1 MKKYPLY
8 KYALLL
14 ASLLLAGSLAAC
26 SPKQDRA
33 VGTNNIITTYPS
45 DIMSPTSVTVNP
57 GGKPTVIPSDQAL
70 TLTPKPKPTG
80 VPAKPTVPILKPV
93 GSPDKPDVPVQKPTG
108 TPAKSEA
115 TPTPVSSA
123 NVKDEAIN
131 VRGVILSLGESMD
144 SLVKKLGI
152 PNRIVDTEYDFDYY
166 VYNNDYKELLFVAIG
181 GNKIVGYYTD
191 STDFT
196 FRGISSGSSLSIVN
210 TALKQSFSLAAV
222 LTLNTDQYTLK
233 VLIDKLDTQKVT
245 GIYVLAPTVKPDDYT
260 DSVMKNIELLVFDLT
275 NSIRARN
282 GLSVL
287 SWSSSAAMSAREHS
301 VDMAV
306 NNYFTHTD
314 LTGRSPGDRMNAEG
328 ISYSTYGENIIAGY
342 GTAILSCHG
351 WFNSTGHRSN
361 MLNKK
366 FRYLGVGFTYQPDSS
381 YETYITQNFYRQ

>member
-14 ASLLLAGSLAAC
+14 ASLLMAGSLAAC
-26 SPKQDRA
+26 SPKSDRA
-33 VGTNNIITTYPS
+33 VGNNNIITTYPS
-45 DIMSPTSVTVNP
+45 DIMDPTSVTVNP

-70 TLTPKPKPTG
+70 TLTPKPTG
-80 VPAKPTVPILKPV
+80 ITVKPTVPILKPV
-93 GSPDKPDVPVQKPTG
+93 GDPDKPDVPVQKPTG

-115 TPTPVSSA
+115 TPIPVSSS
-123 NVKDEAIN
+123 NVKVEAIN
-131 VRGVILSLGESMD
+131 VLGVTLSLGESMD

-166 VYNNDYKELLFVAIG
+166 VYNNDYKELLFVAIA

-196 FRGISSGSSLSIVN
+196 FHGISSGSSLSVVN
-210 TALKQSFSLAAV
+210 TALKQSFSLAEI
-222 LTLNTDQYTLK
+222 LTLTTDQYTLK

-245 GIYVLAPTVKPDDYT
+245 GVYVLAPTVKQDDYT
-260 DSVMKNIELLVFDLT
+260 DAVMKNIELLVFDLT

-287 SWSSSAAMSAREHS
+287 SWSSSAAMSARGHS

-306 NNYFTHTD
+306 NNYFNHTD

-366 FRYLGVGFTYQPDSS
+366 FRYLGVGFSYQPDSS
-381 YETYITQNFYRQ
+381 YGTYITQNFYRQ